1 MFLCKVTEA
10 LRSLAPMSTDMEE
23 VGPSSSSS
31 SSSASAAAAAPPP
44 TVYTLELAG
53 KEVSFSSA
61 TPTAARPAVASACP
75 DTAAGE
81 GGAGAG
87 GGGGGGGT
95 RAPAPSMVKGSTAK
109 SVAGTSARKG
119 SAFASRSKS
128 KAVVSPEG
136 MIFFPGRGSPSDK

>member
-10 LRSLAPMSTDMEE
+10 LRSLAPMSTDMEEE

-61 TPTAARPAVASACP
+61 TPTAARPAVTSACP

-81 GGAGAG
+81 GGAGA
-87 GGGGGGGT
+87 GGGGGGT

-128 KAVVSPEG
+128 KTVVSPEG